1 LGSFSSHQQL
11 ALKDEDM
18 MRSNWELRGSSAL
31 VAVLVAFLVGFFILV
46 ALITGNLQA
55 LELSAYDWCTR
66 LLPKIYDANTRI
78 VMITIDEN
86 DIRKHGWPLP
96 DAALAKALRVLT
108 NYNALAIGVD
118 IYRDIPIA
126 PGSDELESIL
136 THNAAIVCM
145 MKFGMEGIPPPSIL
159 KDTAQ
164 VGFNDMIVDA
174 DGVVRRALL
183 FLDEGTCATY
193 AFALR
198 LALLYLEPEGILP
211 HPAESNPDYICLGH
225 TSIRPLESN
234 DGGYVGAD
242 AAGYQFLIDYK
253 EAPAAFR
260 SYALTDLLAGQV
272 SAESIESKIVILGVT
287 AQDVKDLF
295 YTPYSRKLQAD
306 ELVYGITL
314 HSHIA
319 SQLIRIGLGESRPIE
334 TPGSLFVGGWILFWS
349 LTGGAMGLW
358 IRSPWRFS
366 MSLACGLAA
375 LCLLVFGAFMAGWWI
390 PVVPPAAGVVASAGL
405 ITAYMSNHEKRQRTL
420 LMQIFSRHVSREVAE
435 DIWRQRENFLNG
447 GRPRSQKL
455 IATILFSDLKGFTP
469 VAEKMDPLD
478 LIAWINEYMEIMAH
492 EVERHGGVVD
502 DYAGDG
508 IKANFGVPVARTDE
522 AEIRK
527 DARNAV
533 ACALSMAAKMKELNG
548 MWQGKNLPVIGM
560 RIGINTGPVVAG
572 TVGCT
577 QRLKYTTVGNSV
589 NTAARLETY
598 DKDAFGENLAEYP
611 CRILVSEATRTLIE
625 DQFKTI
631 WVGNAKLKG
640 QDKVA
645 SIYLVI
651 GSRDDFSQFKQ

>member
-11 ALKDEDM
+11 ALKDEDIM
-18 MRSNWELRGSSAL
+18 LSNWKIRGSSAL

-66 LLPKIYDANTRI
+66 LLPKISDANTRI
-78 VMITIDEN
+78 VLITIDEN

-96 DAALAKALRVLT
+96 DAAVAKALRILT
-108 NYNALAIGVD
+108 SYNALAIGVD

-136 THNAAIVCM
+136 TQNAAIVCM

-183 FLDEGTCATY
+183 FLDEGTSVAY

-198 LALLYLEPEGILP
+198 LALLYLEPEGIFP
-211 HPAESNPDYICLGH
+211 HPSESNPDHICLGH

-319 SQLIRIGLGESRPIE
+319 SQLIRLGMGESRPIE
-334 TPGSLFVGGWILFWS
+334 TPGSLFVGSWILFWS

-358 IRSPWRFS
+358 IRSPWRFA

-375 LCLLVFGAFMAGWWI
+375 LCLLVYGAFMAGWWI
-390 PVVPPAAGVVASAGL
+390 PIVPPAVGVVASAGL
-405 ITAYMSNHEKRQRTL
+405 ITAYMSNHEKRQRAL

-522 AEIRK
+522 AQVRK
-527 DARNAV
+527 DACNAV

-548 MWQGKNLPVIGM
+548 MWQEKDLPVIGM
-560 RIGINTGPVVAG
+560 RIGINTGSVVAG

-611 CRILVSEATRTLIE
+611 CRILISEATRTLIE

-645 SIYLVI
+645 SIYLVV
-651 GSRDDFSQFKQ
+651 GSQDDFNQLKQ